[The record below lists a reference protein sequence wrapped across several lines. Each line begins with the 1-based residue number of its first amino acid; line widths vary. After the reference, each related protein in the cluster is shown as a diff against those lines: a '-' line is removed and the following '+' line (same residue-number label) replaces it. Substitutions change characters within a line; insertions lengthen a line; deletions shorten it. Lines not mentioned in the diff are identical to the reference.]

1 MRLYN
6 LKVFMKKIIALLPL
20 AAIFTLVACGDNK
33 PAEVK
38 KEVIVV
44 TPSPVIVTKTPPK
57 KETTILLDKN
67 GVKVEA
73 KKVDVT
79 IKKQ

>member
-1 MRLYN
+1 MSFLS
-6 LKVFMKKIIALLPL
+6 L
-20 AAIFTLVACGDNK
+20 AAAVAILSCSNEPK
-33 PAEVK
+33 KVT

-44 TPSPVIVTKTPPK
+44 PSTPVIVVKDLPK
-57 KETTILLDKN
+57 KPTTIILDKN